1 MEGES
6 PSAIYWG
13 GGCLRTFKKKF
24 VSIRDSLCLDSECPW
39 GTGKDKRGRLDFSS
53 VS

>member
-6 PSAIYWG
+6 PSAVYWG
-13 GGCLRTFKKKF
+13 GVSQDLLKKLGTN
-24 VSIRDSLCLDSECPW
+24 SLCLDSECPW
-39 GTGKDKRGRLDFSS
+39 GTGKDKRGRLDFS